1 MGSPY
6 GMPGQPQAG
15 GWPAAPQQSH
25 PVPPQQHQP
34 YQRPTGRRTDN
45 DKGFFGALFDFGF
58 DNFIAP
64 KLVKFLFVIS
74 LIAVTIYT
82 IVMVVA
88 GFAMLSQGA
97 ESQQAAGVLLIA
109 LSPFAWFIGLIVIRL
124 YLELA
129 IVMFKISDDI
139 KDIRDNGAMNR

>member
-1 MGSPY
+1 LGNPY
-6 GMPGQPQAG
+6 AVPGQPQPG
-15 GWPAAPQQSH
+15 GWPG
-25 PVPPQQHQP
+25 PQQHYPQP
-34 YQRPTGRRTDN
+34 QPQPQYRPSTGRRTDN
-45 DKGFFGALFDFGF
+45 DKGFFGALFDFSF

-74 LIAVTIYT
+74 LIGVTIYT
-82 IVMVVA
+82 VVMIIA
-88 GFAMLSQGA
+88 GFAMMSEAGGA
-97 ESQQAAGVLLIA
+97 KAAGVLLVA
-109 LSPFAWFIGLIVIRL
+109 LSPIAWFIGLIVIRL

>member
-1 MGSPY
+1 MGNPY
-6 GMPGQPQAG
+6 GMPGQPQPG
-15 GWPAAPQQSH
+15 GWPAAPQQSL
-25 PVPPQQHQP
+25 PLPQQQP
-34 YQRPTGRRTDN
+34 QYQRPTGRRTDN

-74 LIAVTIYT
+74 LIGITIYT

-88 GFAMLSQGA
+88 GFGMLSQGA
-97 ESQQAAGVLLIA
+97 QSQQAAGVLLVA

-139 KDIRDNGAMNR
+139 KDIRDSGAMNR

>member
-1 MGSPY
+1 MGNPY
-6 GMPGQPQAG
+6 AVPGQPQPG
-15 GWPAAPQQSH
+15 GWPG
-25 PVPPQQHQP
+25 PQQHYPQP
-34 YQRPTGRRTDN
+34 QPQYRPSTGRRTDN
-45 DKGFFGALFDFGF
+45 DKGFFGALFDFSF

-74 LIAVTIYT
+74 LIGVTIYT
-82 IVMVVA
+82 VVMIIA
-88 GFAMLSQGA
+88 GFAMMSEAGGA
-97 ESQQAAGVLLIA
+97 KAAGVLLVA
-109 LSPFAWFIGLIVIRL
+109 LSPIAWFIGLIVIRL